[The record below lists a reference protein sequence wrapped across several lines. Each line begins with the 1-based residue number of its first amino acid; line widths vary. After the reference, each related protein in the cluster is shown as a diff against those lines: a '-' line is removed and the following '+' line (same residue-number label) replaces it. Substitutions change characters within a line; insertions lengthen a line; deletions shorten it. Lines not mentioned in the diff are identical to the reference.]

1 MNKQSKITFYGLI
14 KVIAVFTAVLSVVSY
29 LTFFSTQDEHFWFL
43 ALTNHFKF
51 QYFLISV
58 VLSSLFFLLREF
70 RYSAVMVLVACLNSV
85 YILPWYF
92 EFNASGSYDVSS
104 SASSASSVSSVS
116 SSKPI
121 ATIKLV
127 HSNVQSQNS
136 NYQPLQALIKKESP
150 DIFVAQ
156 EINKRWLSELK
167 SIEDFLPYTIIRTR
181 EDNFG
186 IALFSKYPLD
196 SAEFIYYGGATV
208 PSIKVSLTVAERQI
222 TLITTHPLPP
232 INRAYFDSRNS
243 QLTAISLA
251 NKTVQTPLILI
262 GDFNVTMWSKYYDV
276 LEADGK
282 LVNTSKG
289 VGLQPSWPTSL
300 LPMMIPIDHCLISK
314 EFDVLEMSVGPDV
327 GSDHLPLI
335 VTLGLRE

>member
-1 MNKQSKITFYGLI
+1 MNKQSKVTFSGLI
-14 KVIAVFTAVLSVVSY
+14 KVVAVFTAVLSAVSC
-29 LTFFSTQDEHFWFL
+29 LTFFSTQVSETLQTETSWFDEHFWFL

-51 QYFLISV
+51 QYFLSSV
-58 VLSSLFFLLREF
+58 VLSILFFLLREF
-70 RYSAVMVLVACLNSV
+70 KYTAVMILVVCLNTV

-92 EFNASGSYDVSS
+92 EFDAGGSFDVPS
-104 SASSASSVSSVS
+104 SANSAGSIS
-116 SSKPI
+116 SSKTM

-136 NYQPLQALIKKESP
+136 NYQSLQELIKKESP

-156 EINKRWLSELK
+156 EINQRWLSQLK
-167 SIEDFLPYTIIRTR
+167 SIEDVLPFTIIRTR

-208 PSIKVSLTVAERQI
+208 PSIKVSFTVAERQV
-222 TLITTHPLPP
+222 TLITSHPLPP

-243 QLTAISLA
+243 QLSAISFETKA
-251 NKTVQTPLILI
+251 VQTPLILI

-282 LVNTSKG
+282 LVNTRKG
-289 VGLQPSWPTSL
+289 LGLQPSWPTSL
-300 LPMMIPIDHCLISK
+300 LPMMIPIDHCLIS
-314 EFDVLEMSVGPDV
+314 
-327 GSDHLPLI
+327 
-335 VTLGLRE
+335 

>member
-1 MNKQSKITFYGLI
+1 MAVLT
-14 KVIAVFTAVLSVVSY
+14 VILSVVSA
-29 LTFFSTQDEHFWFL
+29 LTLFSTQDSDALNTETTWFGEHVWFL
-43 ALTNHFKF
+43 TLTNHFKF
-51 QYFLISV
+51 QYFLSSV
-58 VLSSLFFLLREF
+58 VLSILFVLLREF
-70 RYSAVMVLVACLNSV
+70 KYTAVMILVACLNTV

-92 EFNASGSYDVSS
+92 EFGAIESYDVP
-104 SASSASSVSSVS
+104 SSVSSAR
-116 SSKPI
+116 SSKTI

-136 NYQPLQALIKKESP
+136 NYQSLQELIKKESP
-150 DIFVAQ
+150 GIFVAQ
-156 EINKRWLSELK
+156 EVNKRWLSQLK
-167 SIEDFLPYTIIRTR
+167 PIEDVLPYTKIRTR

-208 PSIKVSLTVAERQI
+208 PSIKVSFTVAERQV

-232 INRAYFDSRNS
+232 INRAYFDSRNA
-243 QLTAISLA
+243 QLSAISLET
-251 NKTVQTPLILI
+251 KTVQTPLVLI

-282 LVNTSKG
+282 LVNTRKG
-289 VGLQPSWPTSL
+289 LGIQPSWPTSL
-300 LPMMIPIDHCLISK
+300 SPLMIPIDHCLIS
-314 EFDVLEMSVGPDV
+314 EDFDVLESSVGPNV

-335 VTLGLRE
+335 VTLGLRD